1 MRPKFYPLLSLTLVS
16 LLMDPMNI
24 VLAQRAPSS
33 SSSSLKRSKT
43 APVSKSFSR
52 AAAVKSRPSKTRS
65 VPSVGSKTISPSI
78 RSGSS
83 GRYVPKPVSRP
94 PAKSPLNSKAG
105 KFSKNAP
112 LPPRSK
118 STQLTLPRK
127 SSSKTSGRFGYSP
140 SGVRL
145 PVARIPGSPKKAG
158 QQSSKKIL
166 HPGISRSVVGTA
178 TKSSLRTGVIQELG
192 NPQGVPRVLD
202 SKVIRGISE
211 AGRQRAANV
220 PPPLPSREA
229 ASAISEAGR
238 RQRGRDQDSISR
250 TRESADN
257 ALPDSADEAASGDES
272 AEDAVAD
279 EADDAAASDA
289 AADQDQ
295 DAVDDAVPDAEEIAA
310 DGAEGGDDTD
320 HPEEHICS
328 HHCVGH
334 CHHHG
339 IHFGLD
345 FPLWGFA
352 YSPDGIFIRAGHR
365 YAAGYTEEIVAVEP
379 ENTAVEI
386 RELSSLPQVHAAATV
401 SLSSETALGQQPGQ
415 VFLDVNGIVL
425 PTTVVTWSNESATCT
440 LPMMGVDQSK
450 TAQLIMVTAEGT
462 VAHWIAI
469 ELLPPKPPQDV
480 PES

>member
-1 MRPKFYPLLSLTLVS
+1 MSPKFYPLLSFALVS
-16 LLMDPMNI
+16 VLMDPMNI
-24 VLAQRAPSS
+24 VHAQRAPSTS
-33 SSSSLKRSKT
+33 SSSIKRSKT
-43 APVSKSFSR
+43 APVNKSFSR

-65 VPSVGSKTISPSI
+65 VPSVGSKTISPTI

-94 PAKSPLNSKAG
+94 PAKSPLNAKAG
-105 KFSKNAP
+105 KFSKNVP
-112 LPPRSK
+112 LPTRSK
-118 STQLTLPRK
+118 STQVTLPK
-127 SSSKTSGRFGYSP
+127 QSSSETSGRFGYSP

-145 PVARIPGSPKKAG
+145 PVTRIPGSPKKTD
-158 QQSSKKIL
+158 QKSSKKIL
-166 HPGISRSVVGTA
+166 YPGISRSVKDTA
-178 TKSSLRTGVIQELG
+178 TKSSLRTGGIQELG
-192 NPQGVPRVLD
+192 NPQRGQQVFD

-220 PPPLPSREA
+220 PPPPSREA

-238 RQRGRDQDSISR
+238 RQRGRDPDSSSR
-250 TRESADN
+250 ARESADN
-257 ALPDSADEAASGDES
+257 ALPDSADEVASGDDA
-272 AEDAVAD
+272 AEDAAAD
-279 EADDAAASDA
+279 EADVADASDH

-295 DAVDDAVPDAEEIAA
+295 DAVEDAVPDAEEIAIEGSDDA
-310 DGAEGGDDTD
+310 D
-320 HPEEHICS
+320 HHEEYICS

-339 IHFGLD
+339 IQFGLN

-352 YSPDGIFIRAGHR
+352 SGPDGIFIRTGHR
-365 YAAGYTEEIVAVEP
+365 YAVGYTEEIVAVEP
-379 ENTAVEI
+379 ENSAVEI
-386 RELSSLPQVHAAATV
+386 RELPNLPQVHAAATV

-425 PTTVVTWSNESATCT
+425 PATVVTWSNESATCT

-450 TAQLIMVTAEGT
+450 AAQLIMVTAEGT

-469 ELLPPKPPQDV
+469 ELLPPQPPQDV